1 MEHTKNKQEW
11 RKLTS
16 NLIKKSR
23 LWITSENNFTYSIKG
38 SFLHEYQGD
47 REKEEMVNYAL
58 RMSQSAV
65 QRLTHADS
73 LGDLKESHPV
83 FFGFTGKQQGPLWVG
98 NKYCDYE

>member
-1 MEHTKNKQEW
+1 MDTHDVI
-11 RKLTS
+11 S
-16 NLIKKSR
+16 G
-23 LWITSENNFTYSIKG
+23 NNFTYSIKG
-38 SFLHEYQGD
+38 SFLHEYQGE

-83 FFGFTGKQQGPLWVG
+83 FFGFVGKQQGPLWVG
-98 NKYCDYE
+98 YKYYDYESEHIT